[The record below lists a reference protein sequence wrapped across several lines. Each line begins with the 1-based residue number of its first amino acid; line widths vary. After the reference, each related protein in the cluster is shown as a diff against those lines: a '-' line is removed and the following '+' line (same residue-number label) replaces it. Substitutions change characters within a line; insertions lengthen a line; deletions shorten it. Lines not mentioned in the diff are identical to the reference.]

1 MLEDLEK
8 AFQYIKPDQIK
19 FLNKNVNYYPK
30 PFVAWEMVQ
39 KCGLN
44 MHIAV
49 KDDFIYFQPVIGDI
63 NFLVKTAI
71 FTRKNVTPIKAWKS
85 AITTPFTINFM
96 HMQDLQKGFKEY
108 ALRFLKIRE

>member
-1 MLEDLEK
+1 
-8 AFQYIKPDQIK
+8 
-19 FLNKNVNYYPK
+19 
-30 PFVAWEMVQ
+30 
-39 KCGLN
+39 